1 MTAEVFL
8 DTNVLVYAFDP
19 SAPTKQAQA
28 RHLLSTPRWSVSW
41 QVIQEFSH
49 VALHRFAT
57 PMTPTDL
64 HDYVRVIL
72 WPRCRVLPSLA
83 LHEAAVHLH
92 RQTQFRFYDCLVV
105 ASALASGAT
114 TLFSEDLQTGR
125 RIGQLTITNPFVA

>member
-8 DTNVLVYAFDP
+8 DTNVLVYSFDP
-19 SAPTKQAQA
+19 SAPAKQAKA

-41 QVIQEFSH
+41 QVIQEFSN

-57 PMTPTDL
+57 PMTPADL
-64 HDYVRVIL
+64 QDYVQLIL

-125 RIGQLTITNPFVA
+125 RIGPMTIINPFAP